1 MSVKRLYTKLFFS
14 YGNRN
19 TGDHVNNVCKTIRIS
34 VIILVHFWSNL
45 QTHFYSNRTNNS
57 SINIKLD
64 VALDV
69 TPKHR
74 LVISLDDRRAVH
86 E

>member
-45 QTHFYSNRTNNS
+45 ETHFYSNRTNNS
-57 SINIKLD
+57 SINIKL
-64 VALDV
+64 V

-74 LVISLDDRRAVH
+74 LVIPLDDRRAVH